1 MVLKRTWSGCCLGC
15 VILPRKFLA
24 VSRRS
29 GCRPGSLSKPPQL
42 PPLLLCDFVPLYLCT
57 PRHILL

>member
-1 MVLKRTWSGCCLGC
+1 MGGVEAGVERVLSW

-42 PPLLLCDFVPLYLCT
+42 PPHTSVTLYLCT
-57 PRHILL
+57 SGPVSR